1 MPLVGLW
8 LHWTHACPPP
18 PPSLLPITASTSPPP
33 GVTPANQSKHTNPP
47 LLFRRPRSNT
57 TSMSDHACRTPD
69 ADDETQQHEQHLDPH
84 AEFDL
89 EELAPTMRSVRILRG
104 PASVPSLPTHYDRHQ
119 GAYLYRDGAG
129 SSGSGGGSS
138 SFHLVVPTRPKPQQA
153 FAAPAPMPVPT
164 SSMSSSSS
172 ASTTEGSASL
182 AAPNLPFETS
192 LFPLERC
199 HYYTNKPAMDL
210 HTDIE
215 AALQEKGVVF
225 TFVPAKF
232 KFACEYRTG
241 VNMVRFVCRAYF
253 VPEDGR
259 TVVEFQ
265 RRAGCCIV
273 CAKVVDAVRSTLL
286 ARECNAEALPIAIR
300 SFQPKPLDVAACLLH
315 EESQADA
322 ASRRARQQAQQCK
335 LMDDLRGCLAE
346 GKDVE
351 DFAKVLIPLS
361 QLAPEYLLGE
371 PNHAELL
378 AALGQHVDV
387 PNARL
392 CAFVCLANLAA
403 VCFPGDGDSVLSLPY
418 LRRCASSDTDDDM
431 EDAAAAAA
439 EAANEPRPS
448 MGEVCAW
455 FEGVLGTIVNALGTE
470 LEGEGNPHVRREAA
484 RALLHLSNE
493 FFARTAA
500 AREALERCAAGP
512 AGKDRLLDSYVQG
525 ALRHMQ
531 A

>member
-1 MPLVGLW
+1 
-8 LHWTHACPPP
+8 
-18 PPSLLPITASTSPPP
+18 
-33 GVTPANQSKHTNPP
+33 
-47 LLFRRPRSNT
+47 
-57 TSMSDHACRTPD
+57 MSDHKHRTPP
-69 ADDETQQHEQHLDPH
+69 ADDEAQQHAQQESTVLDPQ

-89 EELAPTMRSVRILRG
+89 EELAPTMRSVGILRG

-129 SSGSGGGSS
+129 SSGGSGGSGGGSS

-153 FAAPAPMPVPT
+153 FAAPAPVPLPA
-164 SSMSSSSS
+164 SSMSSSS
-172 ASTTEGSASL
+172 ASTAEGSVSL
-182 AAPNLPFETS
+182 AAPNLPFETA

-225 TFVPAKF
+225 NFVPAKF

-286 ARECNAEALPIAIR
+286 ARECNADAAPIAIR
-300 SFQPKPLDVAACLLH
+300 VFQAKPLDVAACLIL
-315 EESQADA
+315 EETQAADA
-322 ASRRARQQAQQCK
+322 ASLRARQQAQQCK
-335 LMDDLRGCLAE
+335 LMDDLRGCLAG
-346 GKDVE
+346 GKDAVLQ

-361 QLAPEYLLGE
+361 QLAPEHLLGE
-371 PNHAELL
+371 PSHSELL
-378 AALGQHVDV
+378 AALGEHVDV

-392 CAFVCLANLAA
+392 SALTCVANLAA

-418 LRRCASSDTDDDM
+418 LRRCASSDTDDDV
-431 EDAAAAAA
+431 EDVAAAAA

-455 FEGVLGTIVNALGTE
+455 FEGVLGTIVSALGAE
-470 LEGEGNPHVRREAA
+470 LKQEEGNPHVRREAA

-493 FFARTAA
+493 SFARTAA
-500 AREALERCAAGP
+500 AREALERCAAGL

>member
-1 MPLVGLW
+1 
-8 LHWTHACPPP
+8 
-18 PPSLLPITASTSPPP
+18 
-33 GVTPANQSKHTNPP
+33 
-47 LLFRRPRSNT
+47 
-57 TSMSDHACRTPD
+57 MSDHARRTPG
-69 ADDETQQHEQHLDPH
+69 ADDETHQHEESSGLDPN

-89 EELAPTMRSVRILRG
+89 EELAPTMRSVGILRG

-129 SSGSGGGSS
+129 SSGSSGGSGGSGGGSS

-153 FAAPAPMPVPT
+153 FAAPAPMPVPA
-164 SSMSSSSS
+164 SSMSSSAA
-172 ASTTEGSASL
+172 ASTTEDSTSL
-182 AAPNLPFETS
+182 AAPNLPFETA

-215 AALQEKGVVF
+215 AALQEKDVIF

-273 CAKVVDAVRSTLL
+273 CAKVVDAMRSTLL
-286 ARECNAEALPIAIR
+286 ARECNAEAAPIAIR
-300 SFQPKPLDVAACLLH
+300 SFQAKPLDVAACLLH

-346 GKDVE
+346 GKDAVLT
-351 DFAKVLIPLS
+351 DFSKVLIPLS
-361 QLAPEYLLGE
+361 QLAPEHLLGE
-371 PNHAELL
+371 PSHAELL
-378 AALGQHVDV
+378 SALGQHVDV
-387 PNARL
+387 PSARL
-392 CAFVCLANLAA
+392 SALVCLANLAA
-403 VCFPGDGDSVLSLPY
+403 ACFPGDGDTLLSLPY
-418 LRRCASSDTDDDM
+418 LRRCASSDTDDDV
-431 EDAAAAAA
+431 EVAAAAA

-455 FEGVLGTIVNALGTE
+455 FEGVLGTIVGALGAE
-470 LEGEGNPHVRREAA
+470 LDEGGNPHVRREAA

-493 FFARTAA
+493 SFARTAA
-500 AREALERCAAGP
+500 AREALERCAAGS
-512 AGKDRLLDSYVQG
+512 AAKDRLLDGYVQG
-525 ALRHMQ
+525 ALRHMK